1 MNNKHS
7 GDSAMSN
14 AQLTLQDALEVVR
27 SPLMLPATS
36 LVRDLQGAAAKEG
49 FLFTEPFSSAC
60 FRRDIML
67 ETMSDRLTY
76 EYNGDFLQQP
86 GLTIVTG
93 HDDDE
98 NFDLRELAVVYN
110 GRVSEA
116 SFKGGAKTDR
126 KVYYFSL
133 YVLADLDIKKD
144 GKKVP
149 FAQLP
154 TDVIARM
161 EQGIN
166 EVYATKNCYAWFRTN
181 SGYRFVIRANPV
193 QVFWEGVSKVQAD
206 DYIPLV
212 NNKVHKMAVD
222 AFVDAELAPLLAYF
236 PQGNGW
242 DCKFDASGNSATN
255 SVGLSRLP
263 KVVRSTAD
271 LRSTEVHINDNWN
284 FVANIHS
291 YIQKVQSQAAPSNVR
306 PAVATKLAKT
316 TWIETDT
323 TSQEYV
329 DHLYNTAK
337 DCKLVAYLVGQGVR
351 PEYESWRGLIDQYG
365 KLALQYN
372 DDRFKDLAIEVSSSL
387 GSDGKEEEFLTNN
400 YSRSTSRKDYGAIH
414 MSTFLSGWH
423 KDLPDDV
430 LSYLSCNNKYSD
442 LVRSL
447 SGVWHYYATISCG
460 NATGKHPFTGNV
472 WEAPKVS
479 RVTKSDDEEKA
490 RTLNLAIGERILLS
504 DTLLQQIMYFDVM
517 SNEVCIHPKFA
528 DILDND
534 GATSFKRNIWAYKWM
549 NEGDFCALTSYLIR
563 NHSLKNNTSKESV
576 INFILNPI
584 RGCARTKFNMYHVN
598 KVVEALRGRHSHYKQ
613 NKGIQILGTD
623 RYLENWLPVVL
634 GIDPTLNDDTKA
646 AYLEYGAKGASLI
659 KSLVARAMAFNNP
672 EKLESLF
679 IFLGN
684 AGGTGKTELPKAI
697 LSALFGVG
705 VHEAKANQVFSSL
718 CYVVDSSVAE
728 DNKEYIIN
736 SLSKLIVLQDE
747 MSKNNLK
754 EEGAKK
760 RDISRTSDTYTP
772 KYSNSAITV
781 NRTYIQMATSNHRHI
796 VNDLTGGNRRNLIVD
811 LDRQDSE
818 GFYVCQ
824 LLSRGDL
831 TSKVRRPVDSKGNNG
846 FINHS
851 STDAQLLISLAI
863 GEAFSRVCLGEDI
876 PAEVI
881 TSKGNVWAKS
891 DRLRSYPQMNA
902 IGLIDEDLPMV
913 KAERFDMH
921 SDDIEVVRERMDEYQ
936 LHGGDESIDNLL
948 WTYVYGSD
956 YSCLGEKTGFF
967 KLDDIQTWFND
978 VKKVKLQN
986 QKFSAWVESFNS
998 QNMAVDGSSVRIDR
1012 VRKGQLRGYQFIVDG
1027 KAVEYNPMY
1036 HLDRINTVAFPA
1048 AGSALRQR

>member
-1 MNNKHS
+1 M
-7 GDSAMSN
+7 
-14 AQLTLQDALEVVR
+14 
-27 SPLMLPATS
+27 
-36 LVRDLQGAAAKEG
+36 
-49 FLFTEPFSSAC
+49 
-60 FRRDIML
+60 
-67 ETMSDRLTY
+67 
-76 EYNGDFLQQP
+76 
-86 GLTIVTG
+86 
-93 HDDDE
+93 
-98 NFDLRELAVVYN
+98 
-110 GRVSEA
+110 
-116 SFKGGAKTDR
+116 
-126 KVYYFSL
+126 
-133 YVLADLDIKKD
+133 
-144 GKKVP
+144 
-149 FAQLP
+149 
-154 TDVIARM
+154 
-161 EQGIN
+161 
-166 EVYATKNCYAWFRTN
+166 
-181 SGYRFVIRANPV
+181 
-193 QVFWEGVSKVQAD
+193 
-206 DYIPLV
+206 
-212 NNKVHKMAVD
+212 
-222 AFVDAELAPLLAYF
+222 
-236 PQGNGW
+236 
-242 DCKFDASGNSATN
+242 
-255 SVGLSRLP
+255 
-263 KVVRSTAD
+263 
-271 LRSTEVHINDNWN
+271 
-284 FVANIHS
+284 
-291 YIQKVQSQAAPSNVR
+291 
-306 PAVATKLAKT
+306 
-316 TWIETDT
+316 
-323 TSQEYV
+323 
-329 DHLYNTAK
+329 
-337 DCKLVAYLVGQGVR
+337 
-351 PEYESWRGLIDQYG
+351 
-365 KLALQYN
+365 
-372 DDRFKDLAIEVSSSL
+372 
-387 GSDGKEEEFLTNN
+387 
-400 YSRSTSRKDYGAIH
+400 
-414 MSTFLSGWH
+414 
-423 KDLPDDV
+423 
-430 LSYLSCNNKYSD
+430 
-442 LVRSL
+442 
-447 SGVWHYYATISCG
+447 
-460 NATGKHPFTGNV
+460 
-472 WEAPKVS
+472 
-479 RVTKSDDEEKA
+479 
-490 RTLNLAIGERILLS
+490 
-504 DTLLQQIMYFDVM
+504 
-517 SNEVCIHPKFA
+517 
-528 DILDND
+528 
-534 GATSFKRNIWAYKWM
+534 
-549 NEGDFCALTSYLIR
+549 
-563 NHSLKNNTSKESV
+563 
-576 INFILNPI
+576 
-584 RGCARTKFNMYHVN
+584 
-598 KVVEALRGRHSHYKQ
+598 
-613 NKGIQILGTD
+613 
-623 RYLENWLPVVL
+623 
-634 GIDPTLNDDTKA
+634 
-646 AYLEYGAKGASLI
+646 
-659 KSLVARAMAFNNP
+659 
-672 EKLESLF
+672 
-679 IFLGN
+679 GN

-831 TSKVRRPVDSKGNNG
+831 TSKVRKPVDSKGNNG

-913 KAERFDMH
+913 RAERFDMH

-998 QNMAVDGSSVRIDR
+998 QNMVVDGSSVRIDR